1 MKITVQLIIIIFLVV
16 FYPIRTNSAEIL
28 QINTSS
34 SILVGDQNRNLSIK
48 LFCVDIKDN
57 DEQIA
62 INLLRKEFP
71 RGTKVKVK
79 PIGFKENILVAK
91 VFDINET
98 KEMSKLL
105 IAKDLTNETC
115 FN

>member
-1 MKITVQLIIIIFLVV
+1 MKITIKLIIIIFLVV
-16 FYPIRTNSAEIL
+16 FYPIRINSAEIL

-34 SILVGDQNRNLSIK
+34 SILVGDQNRNLPIK

-115 FN
+115 LN